1 MIDLDSY
8 KKLNDTYGHQVG
20 DQLLMLAGRVI
31 TANKRAMDVAARYG
45 GDEFVLLLP
54 HTSGEEAA
62 TVAQRIREEFFRAS
76 AVLLKRDLGVTM
88 SVGIGSLRTNRPVGA
103 DQLVALADAALYCAK
118 DAGRNRINVSP
129 EGQRHAA

>member
-1 MIDLDSY
+1 
-8 KKLNDTYGHQVG
+8 
-20 DQLLMLAGRVI
+20 
-31 TANKRAMDVAARYG
+31 
-45 GDEFVLLLP
+45 VLLLP

-76 AVLLKRDLGVTM
+76 AVLLRRELGVTM

-129 EGQRHAA
+129 DGQRSAA